1 MVKKQEDKSLAYGKS
16 ILDRDETPKE
26 GESRDN
32 CTLALEKYNGGRCL

>member
-16 ILDRDETPKE
+16 ISDRYETPKE

-32 CTLALEKYNGGRCL
+32 CIISIKKI